1 MGPSQDKLDNG
12 EERASEFGIWNFSE
26 SPESKNGLPHF
37 GFDWLGLELSLDL
50 DSSSRLER
58 NKTTW

>member
-37 GFDWLGLELSLDL
+37 DWGLDL
-50 DSSSRLER
+50 DFELLTRACLY
-58 NKTTW
+58 K